1 MNKNIFNRLF
11 AVASLAMLAAAKKHQ
26 RVVEVN
32 ENMLRDMNENSEQ
45 FVMNRRETLTLLMD
59 QSYNWELESP
69 VGAPYKVNHRN

>member
-32 ENMLRDMNENSEQ
+32 ENMLRDMNQNGE
-45 FVMNRRETLTLLMD
+45 
-59 QSYNWELESP
+59 
-69 VGAPYKVNHRN
+69 